1 MREIFAIIFQLVVN
15 QCPNINRLY
24 LFCTKV
30 SNFIDCL
37 IILHQRLVYAFEKLE
52 VNNSFSEIKKLYFN
66 MLSKNSVMGQIFC
79 IIINMRGR
87 YRHNILAQ
95 CLGTMFLLNVK
106 SF

>member
-24 LFCTKV
+24 LFCTRFPI
-30 SNFIDCL
+30 FIDCL
-37 IILHQRLVYAFEKLE
+37 IILHQRLVYALKNL
-52 VNNSFSEIKKLYFN
+52 NNSFSEIKKLYFN
-66 MLSKNSVMGQIFC
+66 MLSKNSVMGQIFY

-95 CLGTMFLLNVK
+95 CLGTMFLRNVK